1 MNTIYKHVTNT
12 KNGKLVSGVA
22 GENARTTGSSTS
34 SASAPAT
41 MAQGSS
47 RIAAFG
53 IKALTVGMLSMF
65 GLLSHAAAPVGVVA
79 HGQVSLVTSGSVLNV
94 NQSSQAATINFQQL
108 NLAAGEGVAV
118 QARSVNDIT
127 LFRVAGGMNVNGGFI
142 TANNNLLISSPNGI
156 AVSNGGKVS
165 AQGEVYMTTQDM
177 AVGQYTKPTYHA
189 TSGVMNISGQS
200 QISASN
206 IVLDAGSV
214 NLSNAK
220 LVATPASPAEGIR
233 VQGANIHVQD
243 SSLSAKGGK
252 IAIGIDTQG
261 NYANSTRVQ
270 GSTLLA
276 NTVEVAG
283 KSLHIDNSNSIT
295 AAEAHIQTVD
305 LVVNSSVGQL
315 ISSILQ
321 SGANIILQ
329 GDNSVTLERESAIAA
344 NSAENNTLRI
354 LTTGST
360 QNNPSSPDSPTPP
373 IPNQVAILGTINL
386 NGGRKSLL
394 VHSAGDLNL
403 DGTIADVSGDSTFQ
417 AIKTIIVNGAT
428 ISTVGDLTI
437 GRDAFG
443 QGALSHHTVVFE
455 SALTGYN
462 IETSGDTLTTQ
473 GVTARTTGGQ
483 WLLDPTDINITN
495 AAASTGGTLASALT
509 AAGTSTINTADIVN
523 AINAGSN
530 VNVVGTGT
538 ITLSSALTFSIASG
552 LTGTLTLDN
561 RGATSLTT
569 IGVYTGI
576 GINIKASI
584 TNNGA
589 GTVNLNFLSAGSI
602 NVNNSFDNV
611 NKTAASGVSLRST
624 SGKLNI
630 TMQSTYATNTNGSI
644 FGSNIYIYG
653 NVTTRGGF
661 ITLDG
666 TGGSIAQ
673 STTGSAIAGE
683 TITAGT
689 IANGAVYIE
698 SYSNLNTVSD
708 ASTTITS
715 ATTGGNINIASSRNR
730 STSAGAFEQGVSA
743 PIRSGGQF
751 NLNTASSGAVVFN
764 FVTFGRE
771 TNSGIYTAGDINII
785 STNTSTAINPT
796 NTGVLNFT
804 SPIYSYGG
812 TINITNTSTAAGVIG
827 INALNA
833 IIGRQGVN
841 IVNNSV
847 GQIGINT
854 RAPATAVVPPGGSFS
869 STNGLTSITNTSTGA
884 FAGIYLRGTV
894 SGKDGVEIT
903 NTSESGTTT
912 SSGVYIEAAIS
923 SSAGSIL
930 IDSTTTTGTAITY
943 PTTTV
948 AGAATAATAFN
959 AVTGISIIG
968 TSSRASELNAG
979 YAAVSI
985 NKAAINTGAGGITMQ
1000 STGNI
1005 RVANVT
1011 DQGTGDIDITGG
1023 FNIAS
1028 GTITGGTIL
1037 GVGTLSN
1044 TGGGVI
1050 SLSMAAPTSTTGGA
1064 IETAAGVT
1072 TTNASV
1078 LSNVSYG
1085 NVGGVMGS
1093 VDAGTVNTVN
1103 YRSVLT
1109 GSTVIN
1115 LEVENYSQVYGTA
1128 YNGTIA
1134 NNWLANSS
1142 NVIVTS
1148 IAGSSTGFGVV
1159 PISNSAALAS
1169 LRFASNL
1176 GVGSNSNLVQ
1186 SATDLSEPG
1195 AITSSYGTVN
1205 VTPITGKNTYT
1216 ITPKA
1221 LTITGSVATSVY
1233 DGVRSYSDVSAA
1245 GTTYSG
1251 LVTSIGGVATGDA
1264 VTGLTR
1270 VITTAANTTE
1280 SISGVAQV
1288 GSYVDKLTSA
1298 TGTGLSNYTI
1308 SYVPGAF
1315 SVIPAT
1321 LTITGGNKTTTYNAT
1336 AQNNATYS
1344 VVGLLGSDTV
1354 TSVTGVASGT
1364 TVGVYNDSLSAAQGT
1379 GLSNYTISYTN
1390 GALTIGKAALT
1401 ISSASSSTTYTG
1413 SAQTGTYTVSG
1424 LQGSVDA
1431 VTGITGA
1438 ATGTNA
1444 GTYTS
1449 TLGGATG
1456 TGLEN
1461 YEITYADTGT
1471 FTINKANA
1479 TIKGVANT
1487 SIYNGAVQ
1495 TNTGA
1500 VIDGLVENDKSLV
1513 SVIGYAQATNVAQG
1527 AVTDKLS
1534 ATGTNAS
1541 NYNFTV
1547 TNGSLRIMP
1556 RALNVVGAKTTVVYN
1571 ATTRTNTYATPT
1583 TNANIEG
1590 LVGTDTI
1597 AVTGSASARNVS
1609 TINDALSVA
1618 FTSGDASNYTTT
1630 ITDGFLKITPAII
1643 SISGITAAD
1652 KIYDGSTT
1660 ASLSGSPTITGILGT
1675 DAVSVNTSSLTG
1687 AFADENA
1694 GTNKTVLISGIGI
1707 TGADAANYQLSGGT
1721 TATTT
1726 ADIDRRTLTVTGT
1739 SLTTTYNG
1747 GIQSLT
1753 APVVSGLVA
1762 GDNVTIGGN
1771 ATGTDAGIYNAKYTA
1786 SGSDAGNYSL
1796 ISPKPATLTIEKA
1809 ALVVTANNAGKI
1821 VTQTDPTLTAQ
1832 LSGLQGSDT
1841 ASGLGFTYTI
1851 SREAGDNAGSYA
1863 ITPTGVTSLTNYA
1876 VSYVAGQFTI
1886 TPAGTVLIKMNPT
1899 TSTYGTVVGGTIASV
1914 EYATDPGNGGSLI
1927 LKALTLKEGSTNV
1940 YTDGIVGGGE
1950 ITITPTTSITAT
1962 TNAGT
1967 YVGAISNTNSGTT
1980 ASNNNFTGVQTIVNT
1995 AVVNQ
2000 ASLTLT
2006 MAPISKTY
2014 DGTAFTPTGVTV
2026 TPTGLMNGQ
2035 TLEGLGGLTYSGTAI
2050 GAINAST
2057 TPYSLVGSVGSGFSN
2072 YNVTIAPSTVTINKA
2087 PLQITGGTN
2096 TFTFDNTTRTN
2107 TYSIKGG
2114 QLYGGDSITGLTGL
2128 STRLHAGSTVDN
2140 LTAASGV
2147 GLSNYDIAF
2156 TNGGLTINPAELL
2169 AVSTPTSAPV
2179 YNGSTSVA
2187 NTTTLVGVIGGT
2199 IVSGTTSLTLSGDDV
2214 GLQTIINGGTTLS
2227 GANAGDYVV
2236 KSSNLANTT
2245 LNQVTPISVS
2255 DGNGGGTVTITPAPL
2270 TITGGTASYVFN
2282 NTQRTN
2288 TYSIKSGTLYDGD
2301 TLTGVSGLATGL
2313 RASSTA
2319 YADTLSGATGLG
2331 ITNYAITYVN
2341 GGITITP
2348 APLTALSTPVATTY
2362 SGGTSV
2368 ANTTVLSGIIA
2379 GTTVSGTTT
2388 LTMGSPNAGTQTITN
2403 GGTVLS
2409 GDNFSDYYVVSSN
2422 LVGTST
2428 NQVTPTVVATGNG
2441 GGSIVIAKAP
2451 LSIIGGT
2458 TELVYNGTAQTNTV
2472 TITGLVNNEVISTTG
2487 SAQATNV
2494 AQGVVDDVLVAVAG
2508 SGVNLNNYAIS
2519 ITNGSLLI
2527 TPAVITISG
2536 ITAENKVYDGTN
2548 AATLNVGT
2556 ISFGG
2561 VLPIDSANVSVN
2573 TSALTGEFI
2582 DENAALNKTVYIS
2595 GISIDGT
2602 AASNYRLSGGTTATT
2617 LADITKAPLTISG
2630 LSASAKVYDGTTDAV
2645 ITGTPVLEGII
2656 AGESVSYTGT
2666 VSEGDFASPAVNVR
2680 TATLVTADFS
2690 AMTLSS
2696 DNYYIAGTSS
2706 PLSATISPRLSS
2718 SAPPPASSQPS
2729 VPAPPASEQVAELTI
2744 ERPDPVL
2751 YILPPT
2757 PPVFV
2762 QPLDEVSDIVVQLND
2777 INLVHASDKSA
2788 SDDAC
2793 GGNAGIVFGF
2803 DSAALSEAAK
2813 EQLRQCRFDS
2823 NQPITI
2829 SGFTDG
2835 EGASQYNMGLAK
2847 RRAMAVADFIA
2858 SEFGISRSAI
2868 QVNALGKA
2876 NPVDTNSTQLG
2887 RAKNRRVQIRTKPV
2901 Q

>member
-1 MNTIYKHVTNT
+1 MNKIYKHVTNT

-79 HGQVSLVTSGSVLNV
+79 HGQASLVTSGTVLNV

-108 NLAAGEGVAV
+108 NLGAGEGVAV

-177 AVGQYTKPTYHA
+177 AVGQYTKPTHHA
-189 TSGVMNISGQS
+189 TSGAMNISGQS

-220 LVATPASPAEGIR
+220 LVAMPASSAEGIR

-276 NTVEVAG
+276 NAVEVAG

-329 GDNSVTLERESAIAA
+329 GDNSVTLERESAIAV

-417 AIKTIIVNGAT
+417 AMKTIIVNGAT

-495 AAASTGGTLASALT
+495 AAASTGGTLASALA

-689 IANGAVYIE
+689 IENGAVYVE

-715 ATTGGNINIASSRNR
+715 ATTGGNVNIASSRNR

-796 NTGVLNFT
+796 STGVLNFT

-1128 YNGTIA
+1128 YNDTIA

-1148 IAGSSTGFGVV
+1148 IDGSSSGFGVV
-1159 PISNSAALAS
+1159 SISNSAALAS

-1176 GVGSNSNLVQ
+1176 GVGGNSNLVQ
-1186 SATDLSEPG
+1186 SATDLSVLG
-1195 AITSSYGTVN
+1195 AITSSYGTVS
-1205 VTPITGKNTYT
+1205 VTARAGKNTYT
-1216 ITPKA
+1216 ITPKE
-1221 LTITGSVATSVY
+1221 LTITGSTAESVY
-1233 DGVRSYSDVSAA
+1233 DGVSSYADVSAA

-1288 GSYVDKLTSA
+1288 GSYVDTLSNA
-1298 TGTGLSNYTI
+1298 EGTGLSNYTI
-1308 SYVPGAF
+1308 TYAPGAF
-1315 SVIPAT
+1315 SVTPAA
-1321 LTITGGNKTTTYNAT
+1321 LTITGGSRNTTYNA
-1336 AQNNATYS
+1336 AVQNNATYTVS
-1344 VVGLLGSDTV
+1344 GLLGTDTV

-1401 ISSASSSTTYTG
+1401 ITSAASSSTYTG
-1413 SAQTGTYTVSG
+1413 AAQTGLFTVSG
-1424 LQGSVDA
+1424 LQGSADA
-1431 VTGITGA
+1431 VAGISGA

-1449 TLGGATG
+1449 TLGSATG

-1461 YEITYADTGT
+1461 YEITYTNTGT
-1471 FTINKANA
+1471 LTITKANA
-1479 TIKGVANT
+1479 TITGDVNT
-1487 SIYNGAVQ
+1487 SVYNGSVQ

-1500 VIDGLVENDKSLV
+1500 VIDGLLGNDANTV
-1513 SVIGYAQATNVAQG
+1513 SVTGYAQATNVAQG
-1527 AVTDKLS
+1527 IVVDNLS
-1534 ATGTNAS
+1534 ATGVNAS
-1541 NYNFTV
+1541 NYEYTI
-1547 TNGSLRIMP
+1547 TNGSLRITP
-1556 RALNVVGAKTTVVYN
+1556 KALTVVGAQTTVVYN
-1571 ATTRTNTYATPT
+1571 ATTRTNTSTIT
-1583 TNANIEG
+1583 G
-1590 LVGTDTI
+1590 LVTGDAIT
-1597 AVTGSASARNVS
+1597 VSGSASARNVS

-1707 TGADAANYQLSGGT
+1707 TGYDAANYQLSGGT

-1747 GIQSLT
+1747 GVQSLT
-1753 APVVSGLVA
+1753 APVVDGLVT

-1771 ATGTDAGIYNAKYTA
+1771 ATGTNAGAYNASYTA

-1796 ISPKPATLTIEKA
+1796 VSPTPAILTIEKA
-1809 ALVVTANNAGKI
+1809 ALVVTADNNAKF
-1821 VTQTDPTLTAQ
+1821 VTQNDPSQFTAQ
-1832 LSGLQGSDT
+1832 VSGFQGTDT
-1841 ASGLGFTYTI
+1841 ASGLGYTYTI
-1851 SREAGDNAGSYA
+1851 SREAGENAGSYA
-1863 ITPTGVTSLTNYA
+1863 ITPTGVASLTNYD

-1886 TPAGTVLIKMNPT
+1886 SPAGAVLIKMNPT
-1899 TSTYGTVVGGTIASV
+1899 TSTYGTVVGGTIESV
-1914 EYATDPGNGGSLI
+1914 QYVTSTGGSVLRT
-1927 LKALTLKEGSTNV
+1927 LTLKAGTTDT
-1940 YTDGIVGGGE
+1940 YTDGFNGE
-1950 ITITPTTSITAT
+1950 ITITPTTTVTAT
-1962 TNAGT
+1962 TGAGT
-1967 YVGAISNTNSGTT
+1967 YAGAISNTNTGT
-1980 ASNNNFTGVQTIVNT
+1980 ASSSGNFSAVETIVNT

-2006 MAPISKTY
+2006 MAPVTKTY

-2057 TPYSLVGSVGSGFSN
+2057 TPYSLAGSVGSGFSN
-2072 YNVTIAPSTVTINKA
+2072 YNVTIAPVAVTINKA

-2096 TFTFDNTTRTN
+2096 TYTFNNTTRTN
-2107 TYSIKGG
+2107 TYSITGG
-2114 QLYGGDSITGLTGL
+2114 QLYGGDSVTGLTGL

-2140 LTAASGV
+2140 LTAAAGV
-2147 GLSNYDIAF
+2147 GLSNYNIAF
-2156 TNGGLTINPAELL
+2156 VNGGLTITPAQIT
-2169 AVSTPTSAPV
+2169 AIATPTSAPV
-2179 YNGSTSVA
+2179 YNGSTTVA
-2187 NTTTLVGVIGGT
+2187 NTTMLVGVIGGT
-2199 IVSGTTSLTLSGDDV
+2199 LVSGTTNLTLSGDDV
-2214 GLQTIINGGTTLS
+2214 GLQTITNGGTTLS

-2236 KSSNLANTT
+2236 VSSNLANTT

-2255 DGNGGGTVTITPAPL
+2255 AGNGGGTVTITPAPL

-2288 TYSIKSGTLYDGD
+2288 TYSITSGTLYSGD

-2313 RASSTA
+2313 RASSTT
-2319 YADTLSGATGLG
+2319 YADNLSGATGLG
-2331 ITNYAITYVN
+2331 IGNYAITYVN
-2341 GGITITP
+2341 KGITITP

-2388 LTMGSPNAGTQTITN
+2388 LTLGSPNAGTQTITN

-2422 LVGTST
+2422 LVGTGS
-2428 NQVTPTVVATGNG
+2428 NQVTPTEVATGNG
-2441 GGSIVIAKAP
+2441 GGSIVVAKAP
-2451 LSIIGGT
+2451 LSITGDT
-2458 TELVYNGTAQTNTV
+2458 SELVYNGTAQTNAV

-2494 AQGVVDDVLVAVAG
+2494 AQGVVDDQLVLVPG
-2508 SGVNLNNYAIS
+2508 SVNLDNYAIS

-2536 ITAENKVYDGTN
+2536 ITAENKVYDATN

-2595 GISIDGT
+2595 GISIEGT

-2630 LSASAKVYDGTTDAV
+2630 LSASGKVYDGTTDAV
-2645 ITGTPVLEGII
+2645 ITGTPVLEGVI
-2656 AGESVSYTGT
+2656 AGESVSYTGAVT
-2666 VSEGDFASPAVNVR
+2666 EGDFVSPAVNVR

-2696 DNYYIAGTSS
+2696 DNYYIQGTTS
-2706 PLSATISPRLSS
+2706 PLSARISPLLSS

-2729 VPAPPASEQVAELTI
+2729 VPVPPASEQVAELTI

-2777 INLVHASDKSA
+2777 INLVHAGDKSA
-2788 SDDAC
+2788 ADDAC
-2793 GGNAGIVFGF
+2793 GGNAGILFGF
-2803 DSAALSEAAK
+2803 DSAVLSEEAK